1 MKFRHCITGLFW
13 VLVAN
18 VLISCHSPQREARQM
33 VRRAELLADTLP
45 DSTARLIDSVLRM
58 PVYFSERQR
67 MEMALLQAEALFG
80 DRGQEISPL
89 MDDDFFDGKP
99 TLTTSPE
106 LERAAAYYA
115 RKKQYDKAAHAA
127 LYSGFIQQHYNDK
140 TAAMQSFKDAE
151 LYGGLAE
158 DSLTMAH
165 SQYRMGK
172 MLLNDGMKQE
182 ALAMLQAAELDFG
195 TCFTD
200 KALTLNVI
208 AVCYIMQADYGKA
221 DTFLQQSLL
230 YSEKASSNKAKRKVL
245 NNYAVLHRQQGEY
258 EIAISILR
266 KSATIPDFD
275 ETEVFMFYL
284 NMGKTFMATGE
295 IDSATIYYQYLEEA
309 LPIANVKNQTKVSTY
324 DALSRFE
331 EKKGNLSTALRYR
344 EKYENLLS
352 EIIGLRQEQ
361 IVYSIQKRYNY
372 ETIQNTMN
380 QKLIRRQHIIIAVS
394 VLAILGLVV
403 VVLSKIRLA
412 RIRKQETEAKANL
425 FHFMQQNKELQLK
438 HETSEKVAMDYAQ
451 QLSDALKKEAL
462 IMRKLDIYLDNKGEA
477 SFLFDLKNAVFGDN
491 DHWEALMK
499 VFDTLYPNVR
509 KNLKTQYPE
518 LTEMEQKD
526 FILSYFN
533 VPRDDEALM
542 FKKSVHSV
550 DKWRNNVRK
559 KMQARVSKP

>member
-18 VLISCHSPQREARQM
+18 VLVSCHSSQHEARQM
-33 VRRAELLADTLP
+33 VRRAELLADTQP

-151 LYGGLAE
+151 LYGELAE

-182 ALAMLQAAELDFG
+182 ALTMLQAAELDFG
-195 TCFTD
+195 THFTD

-208 AVCYIMQADYGKA
+208 AVCYMMQADYGKA

-284 NMGKTFMATGE
+284 NMGKTFMAIGE

-309 LPIANVKNQTKVSTY
+309 LPIAIVKNQTKVSAY

-462 IMRKLDIYLDNKGEA
+462 IMRKLDIYLDTKYMTK
-477 SFLFDLKNAVFGDN
+477 FRIF
-491 DHWEALMK
+491 
-499 VFDTLYPNVR
+499 
-509 KNLKTQYPE
+509 
-518 LTEMEQKD
+518 
-526 FILSYFN
+526 
-533 VPRDDEALM
+533 
-542 FKKSVHSV
+542 
-550 DKWRNNVRK
+550 
-559 KMQARVSKP
+559 